1 MLSQQK
7 LLHVTVYANGHKLMT
22 FGRIVSPIRVAL
34 ERHRFDKLPH
44 HNQTTSPNIVA
55 KMGATALFPGRG
67 Y

>member
-1 MLSQQK
+1 MLNQQK
-7 LLHVTVYANGHKLMT
+7 LLHVTVYANGRKLAT

-34 ERHRFDKLPH
+34 ERHRFDRLSH

-55 KMGATALFPGRG
+55 KMGSTQLFPARG